1 VYIQVH
7 LLLMPPDR
15 DMLEVLENPQ
25 LLAVAV
31 VLPVLALMRVDQ
43 TLEMVVLELHIVLL
57 VSQHTMLVVAVVVI
71 VLVAVVKV
79 DQV

>member
-1 VYIQVH
+1 
-7 LLLMPPDR
+7 
-15 DMLEVLENPQ
+15 MLEVLENPQ